1 MEEDL
6 AAQKENSAHT
16 FAFKAYRCFYLA
28 ESYMG
33 MKKWAEAVGLLDR
46 AQEHVTQAMEH
57 YRELEQTEGSRMDK
71 VREQGHD
78 VLEIYGVHSLVANI
92 HWLLTFTGC

>member
-6 AAQKENSAHT
+6 ATQKENSAHT

-71 VREQGHD
+71 VREQGHN
-78 VLEIYGVHSLVANI
+78 VLEIYAVHSLVAK
-92 HWLLTFTGC
+92 LRV